1 MLFIILPKMTAIVS
15 EDVEREYMQI
25 PTFIMCKSSQCLKT
39 RGNGCSIIKRISK
52 GLALAK
58 EEGGPPGPIVRG
70 RSRGTLPVL
79 THRGRYAA
87 G

>member
-1 MLFIILPKMTAIVS
+1 MTVIVS
-15 EDVEREYMQI
+15 GDVEREYLQI

-39 RGNGCSIIKRISK
+39 GGNGLSIIKRISK

-70 RSRGTLPVL
+70 RSGVTLPVL
-79 THRGRYAA
+79 TYRGRYAA